1 MPGSKHPVGLRLS
14 LHQRAPIPL
23 SATLSCAPGE
33 LTALIGPSGSGKTSI
48 LRCIAGLLRADNGHI
63 HCADQVW
70 FDAERKIHLS
80 PQQRRVGFV
89 FQDHALFPHLNARNN
104 VAVALEHLPRRM
116 RLAQADELL
125 ERVRL
130 GGLERRMPSQLSG
143 GQRQR
148 VALARALARDPAVL
162 LLDEPFSAVDQM
174 TRRKLQ
180 EELARL
186 HREIPI
192 PILLVTHD
200 INEAAALADRM
211 VVLSRGHTLQSGPP
225 RQVIDNPRNISVA
238 RLVGQRNLFQGT
250 FLRDEHGSPSLRW
263 NGRLL
268 HLDQDPGCRANEPVD
283 WMIPAAHVRWHRPD
297 RPGMQDLENR
307 VDGRISEVLTMGE
320 TCSIRFACDGPEQAR
335 IQFTLASH
343 VVASHR
349 LTPGSPARVSL
360 LPVGIHLLSD
370 APSMSPTVTSPLAG
384 SDDSGPSPP

>member
-1 MPGSKHPVGLRLS
+1 VSDSKHVEGLHLS
-14 LHQRAPIPL
+14 LRQVAPIPL
-23 SATLSCAPGE
+23 SATLCCAPGE

-48 LRCIAGLLRADNGHI
+48 LRCIAGLLRADGGRI
-63 HCADQVW
+63 RCADHVW
-70 FDAERKIHLS
+70 FDAGRNIHLS
-80 PQQRRVGFV
+80 PQRRRVGFV
-89 FQDHALFPHLNARNN
+89 FQDHALFPHLNARDN
-104 VAVALEHLPRRM
+104 VAMALAHLQRRQ
-116 RLAQADELL
+116 RRVRAGELL

-130 GGLERRMPSQLSG
+130 SGLDLRMPSQLSG

-186 HREIPI
+186 HREIQI

-225 RQVIDNPRNISVA
+225 REVIDSPHNTSVA

-250 FLRDEHGSPSLRW
+250 FLRDRQGAPALRW

-268 HLDQDPGCRANEPVD
+268 HLHQDPKLSAGEPVD
-283 WMIPAAHVRWHRPD
+283 WMIPPAHVRWHRPD
-297 RPGMQDLENR
+297 RPGIQGLENR
-307 VDGRISEVLTMGE
+307 VDGRIGELLIMGE
-320 TCSIRFACDGPEQAR
+320 TCSVSFICDGPEQAR
-335 IQFTLASH
+335 IHFTLASH
-343 VVASHR
+343 VVSSHH
-349 LTPGSPARVSL
+349 LAPGSSARVSL
-360 LPVGIHLLSD
+360 LATGIHLLSD
-370 APSMSPTVTSPLAG
+370 APAISLSPGAS
-384 SDDSGPSPP
+384 